1 MAGHKTTHTQLE
13 RFRLIDSML
22 TGGNLVPFNDIQEAL
37 RLELRDDS
45 FSDSTLRRDIR
56 YMRDE
61 LGAPL
66 KYNRKNK
73 GWQYTKAYKL
83 PSEGFT
89 EEELFLLQI
98 IKKLLEQH
106 SSKDYLYK
114 SFSELLQ
121 KIFPLASAT
130 SERFFIPARPE
141 PIIEEGVT
149 EKVIRAI
156 RNNYMLDFN
165 YYSKWEPDERH
176 RKILPYQIVIDEGN
190 LFLYGANIEHKELP
204 RLFNLSKVH
213 NVEVIKSQTFELPE
227 NFRFHEESEHGRF
240 GAFQYDDYFDFKIE
254 FTGDARSNIREFVW
268 SDNQVIEENLEKKTT
283 TLSFTSSQW
292 IPIQKWL
299 LSFGSEA
306 KPLEPDWFVEEWK
319 NTVKKMSENL

>member
-13 RFRLIDSML
+13 RFKLIDSML
-22 TGGNLVPFNDIQEAL
+22 TGGNLVSFNDIQEAL

-45 FSDSTLRRDIR
+45 LSDSTLRRDIR

-66 KYNRKNK
+66 EYEHKSKS
-73 GWQYTKAYKL
+73 WHYTKAYKL
-83 PSEGFT
+83 PSDCFT
-89 EEELFLLQI
+89 DEELFLLQI

-121 KIFPLASAT
+121 KIFPLASST
-130 SERFFIPARPE
+130 SERFFIPVRPS
-141 PIIEEGVT
+141 PVIDEGVT
-149 EKVIRAI
+149 EKVLRAI
-156 RNNYMLDFN
+156 RHNYMLDFN

-176 RKILPYQIVIDEGN
+176 RKILPYQIIIDEGS
-190 LFLYGANIEHKELP
+190 LFLYGARKNQKDNP
-204 RLFNLSKVH
+204 RLFNISKMH
-213 NVEVIKSQTFELPE
+213 NVEVIDSQTFTLPE
-227 NFRFHEESEHGRF
+227 NFRFHEEAELGRF

-254 FTGDARSNIREFVW
+254 FTGDARSNIREFIW